1 MRFVRQ
7 RVVLGTIV
15 TVLLLFPVPLSALQQ
30 GTPSSPEL
38 QALRK
43 EIEALKEGQ
52 ARIEKQLEEIRNLLN
67 AVLTARPTEPRE
79 VVLSVEGAP
88 WKGEPTARVV
98 LVEFSDYQCPF
109 CARHVRETLPQIE
122 RDYIRTGKIRYMVR
136 DFPLPTHPQAFKAAE
151 AARCASE
158 QGRFWE
164 MYARLFEHQSA
175 LNPEALAQHAQ
186 ALGLDLA
193 KFRQCLDEGRHAE
206 AVRRDLD
213 EGRKA
218 GVRGTPTFF
227 LGVLESGSLRVKVH
241 RTIVGAQPYAAFRE
255 AIESLLAAQK
265 P

>member
-1 MRFVRQ
+1 MNRKPMIIGA
-7 RVVLGTIV
+7 VL
-15 TVLLLFPVPLSALQQ
+15 TVLPLIPVHFGAPQQ
-30 GTPSSPEL
+30 VPPSSPEL

-67 AVLTARPTEPRE
+67 AVLGARPTEPRE
-79 VVLSVEGAP
+79 VVLDIEGAP
-88 WKGEPTARVV
+88 WKGEPTAQVL

-109 CARHVRETLPQIE
+109 CARHARETLPQIE

-136 DFPLPTHPQAFKAAE
+136 DFPLPTHPRAFKAAE
-151 AARCASE
+151 AAHCASD

-164 MYARLFEHQSA
+164 MYARLFEHQRA
-175 LNPEALAQHAQ
+175 LDPEALVQHAQ

-193 KFRQCLDEGRHAE
+193 KFQKCLNEGHHAE
-206 AVRRDLD
+206 TVRRDLE

-227 LGVLESGSLRVKVH
+227 LGILEPGNPRMKVQRV
-241 RTIVGAQPYAAFRE
+241 IVGAQPYTAFRE